1 MLILSG
7 YEKLYMIYIFIIYY
21 NLVGTYQF
29 TQDMKT
35 NKPNLK
41 TAEK

>member
-1 MLILSG
+1 M
-7 YEKLYMIYIFIIYY
+7 YIHYNYIIY